1 MTTMR
6 LARRTRSAVTNCDRC
21 AERST
26 PWRAAAATASGGGGR
41 PGPRK
46 PAESTRTPFRA
57 DARVDRSEEHTSE
70 LQSPCNLVCRLL
82 LEKKK
87 KSEHQS
93 RNPSECPSP
102 TAQTNQPPPPHP
114 DLNARTSVRDLTA
127 GPRPS
132 APLFSKLPLDRCRV

>member
-87 KSEHQS
+87 KTEHETSNSNTVAERHAQLLVS
-93 RNPSECPSP
+93 WALPQQACKTAKGTP
-102 TAQTNQPPPPHP
+102 TRVPKE
-114 DLNARTSVRDLTA
+114 RTRSTPA
-127 GPRPS
+127 G
-132 APLFSKLPLDRCRV
+132 

>member
-41 PGPRK
+41 PGPSK

-57 DARVDRSEEHTSE
+57 DARRSRAAAARLPGPEPEV
-70 LQSPCNLVCRLL
+70 LVFVPSQRAVGAETVPVCVLV
-82 LEKKK
+82 LE
-87 KSEHQS
+87 
-93 RNPSECPSP
+93 
-102 TAQTNQPPPPHP
+102 PP
-114 DLNARTSVRDLTA
+114 ASVTVSVTLYVPAT
-127 GPRPS
+127 
-132 APLFSKLPLDRCRV
+132 V